1 MGDIFPRLRLREI
14 LIVLLVIAGGLTALF
29 VNVRT
34 SGHVKITG
42 PEWHRLL
49 KSGGSYSLSMP
60 IHTSLAEARTIAL
73 QPFPHD
79 TRTTFYSEGP
89 FCVTQIV
96 QSQKLASRY
105 PPGAVDVEYQTIPK
119 DPNALP
125 YLDKKNVNTVLVTAL
140 DNPDDRPSC

>member
-42 PEWHRLL
+42 PEWHRLV
-49 KSGGSYSLSMP
+49 KSGGSYTLSLP
-60 IHTSLAEARTIAL
+60 AHTPLAKARTIAL
-73 QPFPHD
+73 QPFPND
-79 TRTTFYSEGP
+79 TQTTFYVEQP